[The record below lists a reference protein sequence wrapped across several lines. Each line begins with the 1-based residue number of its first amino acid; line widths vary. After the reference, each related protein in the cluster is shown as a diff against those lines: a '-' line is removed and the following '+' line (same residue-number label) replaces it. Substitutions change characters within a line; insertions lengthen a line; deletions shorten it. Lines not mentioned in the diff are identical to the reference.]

1 MPRASKSK
9 ISVNA
14 IAFWGRKV
22 SLLYGHVYHIAEHAS
37 ILSRLGV
44 FSFKQLFAVGSEF
57 KWTSTWKEQADVPFC
72 LFKKPWSPTTRN
84 LLFTSQRT
92 SDSKK
97 GFGLRLVTLKI
108 DLT

>member
-9 ISVNA
+9 ISVSA
-14 IAFWGRKV
+14 IAFGGRKV
-22 SLLYGHVYHIAEHAS
+22 SLLYGYLYHIAEHAS

-57 KWTSTWKEQADVPFC
+57 KWTSAWKEQAKVPFC

-92 SDSKK
+92 SDSRK